1 MSLYALG
8 VDFGTL
14 SGRTVLVDLATG
26 EERASAVYEYPH
38 GVMDTAL
45 PDGTPLGDDWALEH
59 PRDWI
64 GVLQVTIP
72 AVLEQAG
79 ARADEV
85 VGIGTD
91 FTACTLLPVKADGT
105 PLCFLPAYMNR
116 PHAYPKL
123 WKHHAAQRYANRLNA
138 VA

>member
-91 FTACTLLPVKADGT
+91 FTACTG
-105 PLCFLPAYMNR
+105 R
-116 PHAYPKL
+116 
-123 WKHHAAQRYANRLNA
+123 
-138 VA
+138 VARR

>member
-72 AVLEQAG
+72 AVLEPRQGHVRTRSWGSAPIS
-79 ARADEV
+79 R
-85 VGIGTD
+85 
-91 FTACTLLPVKADGT
+91 PV
-105 PLCFLPAYMNR
+105 PSCR
-116 PHAYPKL
+116 
-123 WKHHAAQRYANRLNA
+123 
-138 VA
+138 

>member
-26 EERASAVYEYPH
+26 EERSSAVYEYPH

-64 GVLQVTIP
+64 GHVRTRSWGSAPIS
-72 AVLEQAG
+72 
-79 ARADEV
+79 R
-85 VGIGTD
+85 
-91 FTACTLLPVKADGT
+91 PV
-105 PLCFLPAYMNR
+105 PSCR
-116 PHAYPKL
+116 
-123 WKHHAAQRYANRLNA
+123 
-138 VA
+138 